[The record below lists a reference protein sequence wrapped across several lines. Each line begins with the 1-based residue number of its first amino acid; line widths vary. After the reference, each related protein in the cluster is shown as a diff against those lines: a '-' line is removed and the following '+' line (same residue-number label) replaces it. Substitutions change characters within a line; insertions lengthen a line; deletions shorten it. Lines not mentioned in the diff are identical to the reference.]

1 MLNITVDQLIDDV
14 LALDNTPIS
23 QITFSKTQIAKFMDE
38 EMRNAVVPL
47 FTRIREE
54 YFVIT
59 ASYDVNALTKRIS
72 IPPQAAGFR
81 LRDIYLYDVND
92 NLVSKLNR
100 VNPDN
105 MPYMGAGGTLSGVYM
120 LPTYYIENNDVV
132 FYPALPGQFKCK
144 VRYFKAPNHLYP
156 YASCTARVTAK
167 LTGTTVQVDSAPTG
181 SSAVVDWVTAYSTT
195 KLDVIKPETPFN
207 FRFYTNTSLPVLAV
221 PMLAAATSNVVTLP
235 ADAVA
240 AIEVGDYLCTSDT
253 CGFVQFM
260 PFEAYQLIKYR
271 ASMRILKAQGD
282 PNNLAIT
289 AQLYNAA
296 ADDLASL
303 LAPKVENMPKKV
315 RPGNLIGR
323 SGRGR
328 W

>member
-14 LALDNTPIS
+14 LAIDNTPNS
-23 QITFSKTQIAKFMDE
+23 QITFSKAQVAKFMDE

-54 YFVIT
+54 YFVVT
-59 ASYDVNALTKRIS
+59 ASYDVDALTKRIS

-81 LRDIYLYDVND
+81 VRDIYLYDQND
-92 NLVSKLNR
+92 NFVSKLNR
-100 VNPDN
+100 VNPDDI
-105 MPYMGAGGTLSGVYM
+105 PYMGGSAVMNGVYA

-156 YASCTARVTAK
+156 YASCMARVTAK
-167 LTGTTVQVDSAPTG
+167 LTDTTVQVDSAPTG
-181 SSAVVDWVTAYSTT
+181 SAAVVDWVTSYSTT
-195 KLDVIKPETPFN
+195 KLDVIKSETPYN
-207 FRFYTNTSLPVLAV
+207 FRFYANSSLPILAE
-221 PMLAAATSNVVTLP
+221 PILAPVASNVVTLS
-235 ADAVA
+235 AEAVA
-240 AIEVGDYLCTSDT
+240 SIEVGDYLCTSDT

-282 PNNLAIT
+282 PQNLAIT

-296 ADDLASL
+296 AEDLESL

-315 RPGNLIGR
+315 RPGGLIGR
-323 SGRGR
+323 RSRGR

>member
-1 MLNITVDQLIDDV
+1 MLSITVDQLIDDV
-14 LALDNTPIS
+14 LAVDNTPIS

-59 ASYDVNALTKRIS
+59 ASYDVDTQTKRIS

-81 LRDIYLYDVND
+81 LRDIYLYDQND
-92 NLVSKLNR
+92 NFVSKLNR
-100 VNPDN
+100 INPDN
-105 MPYMGAGGTLSGVYM
+105 IPYMGGAGVITGGYM

-132 FYPALPGQFKCK
+132 FYPSLPGQFKCK
-144 VRYFKAPNHLYP
+144 IRYFKAPNHLYP
-156 YASCTARVTAK
+156 YAACTARVMT
-167 LTGTTVQVDSAPTG
+167 LLGGGQVQVDQAPTG
-181 SSAVVDWVTAYSTT
+181 STAVVDWVANYSTT
-195 KLDVIKPETPFN
+195 KLDVIKADTPYN
-207 FRFYTNTSLPVLAV
+207 FRFYSNSSLPILAEPIIAPV
-221 PMLAAATSNVVTLP
+221 VSNVVTLS
-235 ADAVA
+235 ANAYNS
-240 AIEVGDYLCTSDT
+240 IQVGDYLCTSDT

-271 ASMRILKAQGD
+271 ASMRVLKAQGD
-282 PNNLAIT
+282 PQNLAIT

-296 ADDLASL
+296 ADDLQSL

-315 RPGNLIGR
+315 RPGGLIGR
-323 SGRGR
+323 GSRGR